1 MRWIGELMLLLGR
14 VLDSCRL
21 GVVGGGGGGGGLI
34 SGVLESWSFCLPSP
48 GGYDEWA
55 SFLGDLA
62 AFEIWVVGLLLLL
75 FEENVNIS

>member
-1 MRWIGELMLLLGR
+1 MCWILVDWVSLR
-14 VLDSCRL
+14 
-21 GVVGGGGGGGGLI
+21 GGGGLI
-34 SGVLESWSFCLPSP
+34 SGVLESWSSCVSSP

-75 FEENVNIS
+75 FEEIVNIS